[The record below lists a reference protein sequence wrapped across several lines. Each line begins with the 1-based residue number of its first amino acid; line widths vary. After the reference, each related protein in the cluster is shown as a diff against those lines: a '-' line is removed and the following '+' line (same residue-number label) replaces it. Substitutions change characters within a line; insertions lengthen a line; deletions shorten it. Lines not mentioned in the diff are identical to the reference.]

1 MVLSLSNNNRH
12 GNLNA
17 VMLKQTIKNFVQKSC
32 EKAAIKNKWLISSI
46 PDVLL
51 ETPIDKQYGDYST
64 TLAFSISESIKN
76 APSEIA
82 AILINQ
88 MRKKL
93 PKEIIKIEL
102 AKNGFIN
109 FYINKIFI
117 QKELETIYKQ
127 KTKFGLSKIGKNK
140 TIIIDYSS
148 PNIAKPMHIGHLR
161 STIIGETLANLYEML
176 GYKIIRWNYLGDWG
190 TQFGKLIAAYKLWG
204 EKNEIEKNP
213 IPTLLSL
220 YIKFHEEVK
229 NNPDL
234 EKLGQE
240 EFKKLEKGDKKNRKL
255 WLWFKKE
262 SIKDFQKIY
271 GLLDIKFDLIL
282 GESFLEKDL
291 IPLISLLKKKNLTQ
305 KSEGALIIPLEKYN
319 LPPALIQKSDE
330 ASLYLT
336 RDLALLKYR
345 LTKYCP
351 AKILYI
357 VGNEQDVHFK
367 QLFTI
372 AKIIFPNKKTELA
385 HIKFGLVLS
394 EKKKKFSTREGEIIP
409 LEQVINQVITN
420 SLEIIKEKKPEWPL
434 SKQKKLAQTIAV
446 GALKFNDLKSFRSS
460 DIIFNWKK
468 MLDFSGDTSVYLQ
481 YSYARINKILTK
493 AKKIGKYD
501 YKLLNHELEISLIKK
516 ISEFPETIQISAE
529 RYSPNNLAT
538 YLLSLADLTNK
549 YYETVPVLKEKNK
562 IRQNAQ
568 LVLLKIITNVFQNG
582 LEVLGIR
589 VLSEI

>member
-1 MVLSLSNNNRH
+1 LAFSLFNYNKH
-12 GNLNA
+12 GNLNT
-17 VMLKQTIKNFVQKSC
+17 VMLKEIIKNFVQKSC
-32 EKAAIKNKWLISSI
+32 EEAVIKNKWSISSTFNVELEI
-46 PDVLL
+46 PKN
-51 ETPIDKQYGDYST
+51 EEHGDYST
-64 TLAFSISESIKN
+64 TIAFSISKDIKKS
-76 APSEIA
+76 PLDIA
-82 AILINQ
+82 TILINQ

-93 PKEIIKIEL
+93 PKGIIKVQL

-109 FYINKIFI
+109 FYIDKNFI
-117 QKELETIYKQ
+117 QKELEVIYKQ
-127 KTKFGLSKIGKNK
+127 KTKFGISKIGKNK

-161 STIIGETLANLYEML
+161 STIIGETLANLYQAL
-176 GYKIIRWNYLGDWG
+176 GYKVIRWNYLGDWG

-204 EKNEIEKNP
+204 KKKEIEKNP
-213 IPTLLSL
+213 IPALLSL
-220 YIKFHEEVK
+220 YIKFHEEAK

-240 EFKKLEKGDKKNRKL
+240 EFKKLEKGDKENRKL

-271 GLLDIKFDLIL
+271 KLLNIKFDLLL

-291 IPLISLLKKKNLTQ
+291 MPLISFLEKKNLTQ

-345 LTKYCP
+345 LTKYHP
-351 AKILYI
+351 AKILYV
-357 VGNEQDVHFK
+357 VGNEQDIHFK
-367 QLFTI
+367 QLFTLSELI
-372 AKIIFPNKKTELA
+372 LPKEKTELA

-394 EKKKKFSTREGEIIP
+394 EEKKKFSTREGEIIP
-409 LEQVINQVITN
+409 LEQVINQIIAK

-434 SKQKKLAQTIAV
+434 SKQKELAQTIAI

-460 DIIFNWKK
+460 DIVFDWKK
-468 MLDFSGDTSVYLQ
+468 MLDFSGDTSVYIQ
-481 YSYARINKILTK
+481 YTYARINKILTK

-501 YKLLNHELEISLIKK
+501 YKLLNHKLEISLIKK
-516 ISEFPETIQISAE
+516 ISEFPDIVHISAE

-549 YYETVPVLKEKNK
+549 YYESVPVLKEKNK
-562 IRQNAQ
+562 DRQNAQ
-568 LVLLKIITNVFQNG
+568 LVLLKTITNVLKKG
-582 LEVLGIR
+582 LKILGIQ
-589 VLSEI
+589 VLKEI

>member
-1 MVLSLSNNNRH
+1 LVFYLFNSVKY
-12 GNLNA
+12 GNLNT
-17 VMLKQTIKNFVQKSC
+17 VMLKQTIKNFVQKSY
-32 EKAAIKNKWLISSI
+32 EEAAIKNKWPIFSI
-46 PDVLL
+46 FNVEL
-51 ETPIDKQYGDYST
+51 EIPKNEEYGDYST
-64 TLAFSISESIKN
+64 TIAFSISKDIKKS
-76 APSEIA
+76 PFDIA
-82 AILINQ
+82 TILIDQ
-88 MRKKL
+88 MQGKL
-93 PKEIIKIEL
+93 PKEIIEVRL

-109 FYINKIFI
+109 FYIDKNFI

-127 KTKFGLSKIGKNK
+127 KTKFGISRIGKNK
-140 TIIIDYSS
+140 IIIIDYSS

-161 STIIGETLANLYEML
+161 STIIGEALANLYEAL

-204 EKNEIEKNP
+204 KKNEIEKNP
-213 IPTLLSL
+213 IPALLAL

-240 EFKKLEKGDKKNRKL
+240 EFKKLERGDKENRKL

-271 GLLDIKFDLIL
+271 KLLDIKFDLLL

-291 IPLISLLKKKNLTQ
+291 IPLISFLKKKNLTQ
-305 KSEGALIIPLEKYN
+305 KSQGALIIPLEKYK

-345 LTKYCP
+345 LTKYHP

-357 VGNEQDVHFK
+357 VGNEQDIHFK

-409 LEQVINQVITN
+409 LEQVINQVIAK
-420 SLEIIKEKKPEWPL
+420 SLEIIKEKKPKWL
-434 SKQKKLAQTIAV
+434 LVKQKKLAQTIAL
-446 GALKFNDLKSFRSS
+446 GALKFNDLKSFRAS
-460 DIIFNWKK
+460 DIVFDWKR

-481 YSYARINKILTK
+481 YTYARINKILTK

-501 YKLLNHELEISLIKK
+501 CKLLNHELENSLIKK
-516 ISEFPETIQISAE
+516 IIDFPEIIQISAE
-529 RYSPNNLAT
+529 RYSPNYLTT

-549 YYETVPVLKEKNK
+549 YYESVSVLKEKNK
-562 IRQNAQ
+562 SRQNAQ
-568 LVLLKIITNVFQNG
+568 LILLKIITNVLKKG
-582 LEVLGIR
+582 LGILGIE

>member
-1 MVLSLSNNNRH
+1 MI
-12 GNLNA
+12 
-17 VMLKQTIKNFVQKSC
+17 KQIIKNIIQESYK
-32 EKAAIKNKWLISSI
+32 KAAVKNKWPISFI
-46 PDVLL
+46 PDVSL
-51 ETPIDKQYGDYST
+51 EIPKDEQYGDYST
-64 TLAFSISESIKN
+64 TLAFSISKSIKN
-76 APSEIA
+76 TPSEIA

-109 FYINKIFI
+109 FFINKESI
-117 QKELETIYKQ
+117 QKELEAIYKQ
-127 KTKFGLSKIGKNK
+127 RTKFGLSKIGKNK

-161 STIIGETLANLYEML
+161 STIIGETLANLYEAL
-176 GYKIIRWNYLGDWG
+176 GYKVIRWNYLGDWG

-204 EKNEIEKNP
+204 KKNEIEKNP
-213 IPTLLSL
+213 IPALLKL
-220 YIKFHEEVK
+220 YIKFHKEMK
-229 NNPDL
+229 SNTDL

-240 EFKKLEKGDKKNRKL
+240 EFKKLEKGDKENRKL

-271 GLLDIKFDLIL
+271 ALLNIKFDLLL
-282 GESFLEKDL
+282 GESFFEKDL
-291 IPLISLLKKKNLTQ
+291 IPLINLLKKKNLTQ

-319 LPPALIQKSDE
+319 LPPALIQKSDK
-330 ASLYLT
+330 ASLYFT
-336 RDLALLKYR
+336 RDLASLKYR
-345 LTKYCP
+345 FTKYHP
-351 AKILYI
+351 AKILYV

-367 QLFTI
+367 QLFTLS
-372 AKIIFPNKKTELA
+372 KIIFPNEKTELT

-394 EKKKKFSTREGEIIP
+394 EEKKKFSTREGEIIP
-409 LEQVINQVITN
+409 LEQVINQTIEK
-420 SLEIIKEKKPEWPL
+420 SLEIIKKKKAQWSL
-434 SKQKKLAQTIAV
+434 SKQKELAQVIAI
-446 GALKFNDLKSFRSS
+446 GALKFNDLKSFRAS
-460 DIIFNWKK
+460 DIVFDWKK
-468 MLDFSGDTSVYLQ
+468 MLDFSGDTNVYLQ
-481 YSYARINKILTK
+481 YTYARINKIITK

-501 YKLLNHELEISLIKK
+501 YRLLTNELEISLIKK

-562 IRQNAQ
+562 VRQNAQ
-568 LVLLKIITNVFQNG
+568 LVLLKTITNVLKKG
-582 LEVLGIR
+582 LEILGIQT
-589 VLSEI
+589 LKEI

>member
-1 MVLSLSNNNRH
+1 MI
-12 GNLNA
+12 
-17 VMLKQTIKNFVQKSC
+17 KQIIKNLIQESYK
-32 EKAAIKNKWLISSI
+32 KAAAKNKWPISFI
-46 PDVLL
+46 PDVSL
-51 ETPIDKQYGDYST
+51 EIPKDKQHGDYST
-64 TLAFSISESIKN
+64 TLAFSISKDIKK
-76 APSEIA
+76 PPFEIA
-82 AILINQ
+82 TILINEMQ
-88 MRKKL
+88 QNL
-93 PKEIIKIEL
+93 PKEIKKVEL

-109 FYINKIFI
+109 FYLNKNFI

-161 STIIGETLANLYEML
+161 STIIGETLANLYETL
-176 GYKIIRWNYLGDWG
+176 GYKVIRWNYLGDWG

-204 EKNEIEKNP
+204 KKEEVEKNP
-213 IPTLLSL
+213 IPALLKL
-220 YIKFHEEVK
+220 YIKFHEEMK
-229 NNPDL
+229 SNPDL

-240 EFKKLEKGDKKNRKL
+240 EFKKLENGNKENRKL

-271 GLLDIKFDLIL
+271 KLLDIKFDLLL

-291 IPLISLLKKKNLTQ
+291 IPLINLLKKKKIAQ
-305 KSEGALIIPLEKYN
+305 KSQGALIVPLEKYG
-319 LPPALIQKSDE
+319 LPPALVQKSDE

-345 LTKYCP
+345 LTKYHP
-351 AKILYI
+351 AKILYV

-372 AKIIFPNKKTELA
+372 SNIIFPNEKTELI

-394 EKKKKFSTREGEIIP
+394 EKRKKFSTREGEIIP
-409 LEQVINQVITN
+409 LEQVINQLIEK
-420 SLEIIKEKKPEWPL
+420 SLEIIKEKKPEWFL
-434 SKQKKLAQTIAV
+434 LKQKELAQTIAI

-460 DIIFNWKK
+460 DIVFDWKK

-481 YSYARINKILTK
+481 YTYARINKILTK
-493 AKKIGKYD
+493 AKKIGKCNYE
-501 YKLLNHELEISLIKK
+501 LLNRKLEISLIKK
-516 ISEFPETIQISAE
+516 ISEFPDIIQISAE
-529 RYSPNNLAT
+529 RYSSNYLAT

-549 YYETVPVLKEKNK
+549 YYESVPVLKEKNK
-562 IRQNAQ
+562 TRQNTQ
-568 LVLLKIITNVFQNG
+568 LILLKATANVIKTG
-582 LEVLGIR
+582 LGI
-589 VLSEI
+589 LGIQALKEI

>member
-1 MVLSLSNNNRH
+1 MI
-12 GNLNA
+12 
-17 VMLKQTIKNFVQKSC
+17 KQIIKNLIQESYK
-32 EKAAIKNKWLISSI
+32 KAAAKNKWLISFI
-46 PDVLL
+46 PDVSL
-51 ETPIDKQYGDYST
+51 EIPKDEQYGDYST
-64 TLAFSISESIKN
+64 TLAFSISKSIKN
-76 APSEIA
+76 TPSEIA

-109 FYINKIFI
+109 FFINKESI
-117 QKELETIYKQ
+117 QKELEAIYKQ
-127 KTKFGLSKIGKNK
+127 RTKFGLSKIGKNK

-161 STIIGETLANLYEML
+161 STIIGETLVNLYEAL
-176 GYKIIRWNYLGDWG
+176 GYKVIRWNYLGDWG

-204 EKNEIEKNP
+204 KKNEIEKNP
-213 IPTLLSL
+213 IPALLKL
-220 YIKFHEEVK
+220 YIKFHKEMK
-229 NNPDL
+229 SNTDL

-240 EFKKLEKGDKKNRKL
+240 EFKKLEKGDKENRKL

-271 GLLDIKFDLIL
+271 ALLNIKFDLLL
-282 GESFLEKDL
+282 GESFFEKDL
-291 IPLISLLKKKNLTQ
+291 IPLINLLKKKNLTQ

-319 LPPALIQKSDE
+319 LPPALIQKSDK
-330 ASLYLT
+330 ASLYFT
-336 RDLALLKYR
+336 RDLASLKYR
-345 LTKYCP
+345 FTKYHP
-351 AKILYI
+351 AKILYV

-367 QLFTI
+367 QLFTLS
-372 AKIIFPNKKTELA
+372 KIIFPNEKTELT

-394 EKKKKFSTREGEIIP
+394 EEKKKFSTREGEIIP
-409 LEQVINQVITN
+409 LEQVINQTIEK
-420 SLEIIKEKKPEWPL
+420 SLEIIKKKKAQWSL
-434 SKQKKLAQTIAV
+434 SKQKELAQVIAI
-446 GALKFNDLKSFRSS
+446 GALKFNDLKSFRAS
-460 DIIFNWKK
+460 DIVFDWKK
-468 MLDFSGDTSVYLQ
+468 MLDFSGDTNVYLQ
-481 YSYARINKILTK
+481 YTYARINKIITK

-501 YKLLNHELEISLIKK
+501 YRLLTNELEISLIKK

-562 IRQNAQ
+562 VRQNAQ
-568 LVLLKIITNVFQNG
+568 LVLLKTITNVLKKG
-582 LEVLGIR
+582 LEILGIQT
-589 VLSEI
+589 LKEI